1 MSEQVLG
8 KRTRSASPPTG
19 DASGQP
25 EAKRSTNAT
34 SPVENSADV
43 PIGVANG
50 ASAEAG
56 EEESDD
62 DDIGPMPDAPG
73 EGNEEA
79 VKGKKKTKKAGE
91 FDQHEP

>member
-8 KRTRSASPPTG
+8 KRARSASPPTG

-25 EAKRSTNAT
+25 EAKRLTNAT

-43 PIGVANG
+43 PVEIANG
-50 ASAEAG
+50 AED
-56 EEESDD
+56 EEDDDD

-73 EGNEEA
+73 GGNDEA
-79 VKGKKKTKKAGE
+79 AKGKKKTKKAGE
-91 FDQHEP
+91 